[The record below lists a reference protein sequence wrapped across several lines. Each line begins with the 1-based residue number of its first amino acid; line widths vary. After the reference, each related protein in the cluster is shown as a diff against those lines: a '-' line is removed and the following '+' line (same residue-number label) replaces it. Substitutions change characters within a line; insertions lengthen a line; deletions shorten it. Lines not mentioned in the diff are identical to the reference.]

1 MPWDRVHDEAEVLEH
16 VLSDE
21 LEALIAAKLGNPTID
36 PHGDPIPSADLELE
50 ESPTRTL
57 ESLVPGDEGTFVRVS
72 DADPEMLRY
81 LARQGVLPGGHLRVL
96 ERQPFGGPLLVSVDG
111 REHTLGGALPR
122 AMRISVDRSTGSR
135 RGTCM
140 SDAVTAL
147 RPAAALEGA
156 SVALPDGVAPS
167 ALEQLLERGRLRATL
182 AMLGPAFVAA
192 IAYVDPGNFAT
203 NLQGGAQFGYL
214 LLWVVLVAN
223 LMAMLIQY
231 LSAKLGIAT
240 DRDLPELC
248 RERFP
253 RAVTWGLWAQAE
265 IMAMSTDIAEFLGAA
280 LGLNLLFGVPLL
292 PAGLMTGAIAF
303 AILELQTRGYRRF
316 ELAVSALLG
325 IVFLGF
331 LYEALRIGPSAKRLA
346 ARPAPGSARH
356 ELALPGGRHHRRD
369 RHAPRH
375 LPALRTHKRTHG
387 VSQRLRAPAC
397 PALREGGRHRRA
409 GLCGT
414 HQHGDARGL
423 RQAVSH
429 TSAVRARLDRL
440 AHAQL
445 GHLVGGGAALAFAVA
460 LFASGASSSSVG
472 TYAGQVVM
480 QGFIKV
486 KIPLLA
492 RRAVTMLPAIAILAV
507 GMNPTAALVLS
518 QVVLSFGIPFALV
531 PLVMLTSNRSVMG
544 VHVNRRLTTVAA
556 FAIAA
561 TITLLNAFL
570 IYQQLR

>member
-1 MPWDRVHDEAEVLEH
+1 
-16 VLSDE
+16 
-21 LEALIAAKLGNPTID
+21 
-36 PHGDPIPSADLELE
+36 
-50 ESPTRTL
+50 
-57 ESLVPGDEGTFVRVS
+57 
-72 DADPEMLRY
+72 
-81 LARQGVLPGGHLRVL
+81 
-96 ERQPFGGPLLVSVDG
+96 
-111 REHTLGGALPR
+111 
-122 AMRISVDRSTGSR
+122 
-135 RGTCM
+135 M

-156 SVALPDGVAPS
+156 SVALPDGAAPS
-167 ALEQLLERGRLRATL
+167 ALEQLLARGRLRATL

-253 RAVTWGLWAQAE
+253 RAVTWTLWAQAE

-331 LYEALRIGPSAKRLA
+331 LYEALRIGPSAS
-346 ARPAPGSARH
+346 GSLH
-356 ELALPGGRHHRRD
+356 GLLPGLHGTDSLYLAVGIIGATVMPHVIYLHSALTNGRMACRNDSERRRVLRFEKLD
-369 RHAPRH
+369 VIIALGCAGLINMAMLAVFAKLFHT
-375 LPALRTHKRTHG
+375 PAL
-387 VSQRLRAPAC
+387 S
-397 PALREGGRHRRA
+397 
-409 GLCGT
+409 GL
-414 HQHGDARGL
+414 DSL
-423 RQAVSH
+423 SV
-429 TSAVRARLDRL
+429 

-445 GHLVGGGAALAFAVA
+445 GHLVGGGAALAFAAA

-531 PLVMLTSNRSVMG
+531 PLVMLTSNRDVMG

-570 IYQQLR
+570 IYKQLR